1 MLTEENSIKH
11 QIELGTVLL
20 EKVSD
25 SAKLDAQVL
34 LSFVLNKE
42 INYLYTWPEKTLS
55 TSQESSYNA
64 LLQERSLGKPIA
76 YITGVKEFWSLPFY
90 CDASTLIPRP
100 DTEVLIEQVL
110 AEVEENLLDRNT
122 DKNTDQKIDKINC
135 IDLGTGTGAIALA
148 LASEKP
154 EWDIDAIDYS
164 ENAIALAN
172 KNAKHLAINN
182 VNIYQ
187 SDWFSNVDVNKRF
200 DIIISNPPYIDE
212 KDIHLSQGDVRFEPL
227 SALVAKDEGLA
238 DIEKI
243 ASKAKEYLSKGG
255 YLFFEHGYNQGS
267 AVRNIMLALN
277 FTGVKTIQDY
287 AENDRVTF
295 GVFLK

>member
-1 MLTEENSIKH
+1 MLIEENSIKK
-11 QIELGTVLL
+11 QIELGTDLL

-25 SAKLDAQVL
+25 SAKLDSQVL
-34 LSFVLNKE
+34 LSFVLSKE

-55 TSQESSYNA
+55 SSQKSSYNA
-64 LLQERSLGKPIA
+64 LLQERLLGKPIA
-76 YITGVKEFWSLPFY
+76 YITGVKEFWSLSFF

-110 AEVEENLLDRNT
+110 AEIEESSN
-122 DKNTDQKIDKINC
+122 DKSLGKQTEKISC
-135 IDLGTGTGAIALA
+135 IDLGTGTGAIALS

-154 EWDIDAIDYS
+154 GWLIEAIDFS
-164 ENAIALAN
+164 ENAITLAN
-172 KNAKHLAINN
+172 KNAEHLGITN
-182 VNIYQ
+182 VKIYQ
-187 SDWFSNVDVNKRF
+187 SDWFSNVDADKRF
-200 DIIISNPPYIDE
+200 DVIISNPPYIDE

-238 DIEKI
+238 DIDQI
-243 ASKAKEYLSKGG
+243 AVKAKEYLNKGG
-255 YLFFEHGYNQGS
+255 YLFFEHGYNQGL

-287 AENDRVTF
+287 AGNDRVTF
-295 GVFLK
+295 GVLA

>member
-1 MLTEENSIKH
+1 MLIEENSIKH

-110 AEVEENLLDRNT
+110 AEVEEKFT
-122 DKNTDQKIDKINC
+122 DKISC

-148 LASEKP
+148 LGSENP

-164 ENAIALAN
+164 ENAIALAK
-172 KNAKHLAINN
+172 KNAKKLGINN

-187 SDWFSNVDVNKRF
+187 SNWFSSVDTSKRF
-200 DIIISNPPYIDE
+200 NVIISNPPYIDE

-238 DIEKI
+238 DIEQI
-243 ASKAKEYLSKGG
+243 TSKAKEYLSKGG
-255 YLFFEHGYNQGS
+255 YLFFEHGYNQGL

-277 FTGVKTIQDY
+277 FTAVKTIQDY

-295 GVFLK
+295 GVCL